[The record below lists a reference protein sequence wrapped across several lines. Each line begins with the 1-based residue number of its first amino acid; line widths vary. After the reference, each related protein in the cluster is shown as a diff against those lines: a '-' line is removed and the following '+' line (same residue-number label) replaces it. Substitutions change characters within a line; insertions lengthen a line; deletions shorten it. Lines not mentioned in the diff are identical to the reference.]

1 MEEIMK
7 AMLSITA
14 VSFALALAPEAASAQ
29 SPSTSSG
36 QAWPSKPVRMIVPFT
51 PGAASDVLGRIV
63 GQRFSEIWGQ
73 QVVIDN
79 RPGAG
84 GLIGSDLTRQAAPD
98 GYTLAMVGQPHL
110 SNVLLRE
117 DKPYDPLKDF
127 TAISLVGSTHNVI
140 VLGKGIEAKTIPDL
154 IAIARAKPGAL
165 NYGSAGVGSSSHLAG
180 ALFASKAK
188 IDVVHVPFR
197 IGADSRTALIAG
209 TIHYYVYPLPAIVGM
224 LKAGTLRALA
234 VGSPKRAEALPDVP
248 TSAEAGFGEYRSE
261 SWFGL
266 IAPRGLPRQL
276 VMRINADTAKVLQ
289 EPATREKIVGQG
301 ATPGFGSPEQFDK
314 MQRDEYAELAL
325 LIKQIGMKVQ

>member
-1 MEEIMK
+1 MK
-7 AMLSITA
+7 VMLSITA
-14 VSFALALAPEAASAQ
+14 VSLALALAPGAASAQ
-29 SPSTSSG
+29 GPSASSG
-36 QAWPSKPVRMIVPFT
+36 QAWPSKPVRLIVPFT
-51 PGAASDVLGRIV
+51 AGAASDVLGRIV

-73 QVVIDN
+73 QIVIDN

-140 VLGKGIEAKTIPDL
+140 VLGKGIEAKTIPEL

-197 IGADSRTALIAG
+197 IGADSRSALIAG

-224 LKAGTLRALA
+224 LRAGTLRALA

-289 EPATREKIVGQG
+289 EPATREKIVQQG
-301 ATPGFGSPEQFDK
+301 ATPGFGSPEHFDK
-314 MQRDEYAELAL
+314 MQRDEYNELAL

>member
-1 MEEIMK
+1 MK
-7 AMLSITA
+7 VILSITA
-14 VSFALALAPEAASAQ
+14 VSLALALAPGAAFAQ
-29 SPSTSSG
+29 RPSTSSG
-36 QAWPSKPVRMIVPFT
+36 QAWPSKPLRLIVPFT
-51 PGAASDVLGRIV
+51 AGAASDVLGRIV
-63 GQRFSEIWGQ
+63 AQRFSEIWGQ

-84 GLIGSDLTRQAAPD
+84 GLIGSDLTRQGAPD

-140 VLGKGIEAKTIPDL
+140 VLGKGIEAKTIPEL

-197 IGADSRTALIAG
+197 IGADSRSALIAG

-224 LKAGTLRALA
+224 LRAGTLRALA
-234 VGSPKRAEALPDVP
+234 VGSPKRAEALPDVQ

-289 EPATREKIVGQG
+289 EPATREKIVQQG
-301 ATPGFGSPEQFDK
+301 ATPGFGSPEHFDK
-314 MQRDEYAELAL
+314 MQRDEYNELAL

>member
-1 MEEIMK
+1 MK
-7 AMLSITA
+7 VMLSITA
-14 VSFALALAPEAASAQ
+14 VSLALALAPGAASAQ
-29 SPSTSSG
+29 GPSTSSG
-36 QAWPSKPVRMIVPFT
+36 QAWPSKPVRLIVPFT
-51 PGAASDVLGRIV
+51 AGAASDVLGRIV

-73 QVVIDN
+73 QIVIDN

-140 VLGKGIEAKTIPDL
+140 VLGKGIEAKTIPEL

-197 IGADSRTALIAG
+197 IGADSRSALIAG

-224 LKAGTLRALA
+224 LRAGTLRALA

-289 EPATREKIVGQG
+289 EPATREKIVQQG
-301 ATPGFGSPEQFDK
+301 ATPGFGSPEHFDK
-314 MQRDEYAELAL
+314 MQRDEYNELAL